1 MDLEKEIKL
10 LEEILG
16 EKLSKEQIEN
26 LKKENGDQ
34 DDKK

>member
-1 MDLEKEIKL
+1 MDLEKEIKI

>member
-1 MDLEKEIKL
+1 MDLEKEIKI

-16 EKLSKEQIEN
+16 EKLSEEQIEN

>member
-10 LEEILG
+10 LEEILE

>member
-1 MDLEKEIKL
+1 MNLEKEIKI

-16 EKLSKEQIEN
+16 EELSKEQIEN

-34 DDKK
+34 DGKK